1 MGILVFELSHLLWDS
16 CKYDQRTIFDMKHH
30 DLGRGKQC
38 VYIIYIYILYLN
50 INVSFPIG
58 QNFVHLL
65 TVTGTKNYPS
75 SLIPNIGWNSL
86 IFQYLM
92 RNYFNH
98 VLGLLGASIALD
110 AAVGHVAGQQMAEL
124 GAIQAEVSTRLHHVE
139 HCRRKSDQKIFFE
152 SWNSLEQSIMTCNLQ
167 WLVHSCHT
175 CNQIWSEI
183 RVIWSEIRVLEWN
196 LDSLIHLMAGKHMY
210 IYIYI

>member
-1 MGILVFELSHLLWDS
+1 MCIYNIY
-16 CKYDQRTIFDMKHH
+16 K
-30 DLGRGKQC
+30 
-38 VYIIYIYILYLN
+38 YIIFKYKCVI
-50 INVSFPIG
+50 SHWAKFCA
-58 QNFVHLL
+58 
-65 TVTGTKNYPS
+65 GTKNYPS

-152 SWNSLEQSIMTCNLQ
+152 S
-167 WLVHSCHT
+167 
-175 CNQIWSEI
+175 
-183 RVIWSEIRVLEWN
+183 
-196 LDSLIHLMAGKHMY
+196 
-210 IYIYI
+210 